1 LESPSNIIQT
11 PKYDSVY
18 SFVERENRRY
28 NEGSSSMPS
37 TPPINS
43 LTRMNA
49 TVKDLF
55 IQLYD
60 LSPLDLDILFL
71 LIANNKN
78 NDDKPL
84 TLDEISV
91 EVDRDRSTT
100 FRSLQKLVTLGLC
113 VKETKTIKEGGY
125 FHVYSAVDMETFK
138 METEKRVKELQK
150 SLDRLLKKF
159 EADMHKAISSM
170 YEK

>member
-1 LESPSNIIQT
+1 
-11 PKYDSVY
+11 
-18 SFVERENRRY
+18 
-28 NEGSSSMPS
+28 MPS

-60 LSPLDLDILFL
+60 LSPLDLDILFM
-71 LIANNKN
+71 LIAHNK
-78 NDDKPL
+78 NDDKPPL
-84 TLDEISV
+84 TLDEVSD

-113 VKETKTIKEGGY
+113 TKETKTIKEGGY
-125 FHVYSAVDMETFK
+125 FHVYNAVDMETFRV
-138 METEKRVKELQK
+138 ETEKRVKELQK

-159 EADMHKAISSM
+159 EEDMHKAISSM

>member
-1 LESPSNIIQT
+1 
-11 PKYDSVY
+11 
-18 SFVERENRRY
+18 
-28 NEGSSSMPS
+28 MPS
-37 TPPINS
+37 IPSINT

-60 LSPLDLDILFL
+60 LSPLDLDILFM
-71 LIANNKN
+71 LISKK
-78 NDDKPL
+78 NDDEPM
-84 TLDEISV
+84 TLDQVSKET
-91 EVDRDRSTT
+91 DRDRSTT
-100 FRSLQKLVTLGLC
+100 FRSLQKLVGLGLC

-125 FHVYSAVDMETFK
+125 FHVYSVVDMETFRA
-138 METEKRVKELQK
+138 ETERRVKDLQK

-159 EADMHKAISSM
+159 EGEMHKAISSI

>member
-1 LESPSNIIQT
+1 
-11 PKYDSVY
+11 
-18 SFVERENRRY
+18 
-28 NEGSSSMPS
+28 MPS
-37 TPPINS
+37 LPPINA

-60 LSPLDLDILFL
+60 LSPLDLEILFM
-71 LIANNKN
+71 LIRNKS
-78 NDDKPL
+78 KPI
-84 TLDEISV
+84 TLEEASK

-100 FRSLQKLVTLGLC
+100 FRSLQKLVSLGLC

-125 FHVYSAVDMETFK
+125 YHVYSAVDMQTFK
-138 METEKRVKELQK
+138 VETEKRVKELQK

-159 EADMHKAISSM
+159 EDDMQTAISSI

>member
-1 LESPSNIIQT
+1 
-11 PKYDSVY
+11 
-18 SFVERENRRY
+18 
-28 NEGSSSMPS
+28 MPS
-37 TPPINS
+37 TPPINA
-43 LTRMNA
+43 LTRMNS

-60 LSPLDLDILFL
+60 LSPLDLEILFM
-71 LIANNKN
+71 LIKSR
-78 NDDKPL
+78 NDDDEPM
-84 TLDEISV
+84 TLDEISK

-125 FHVYSAVDMETFK
+125 YHVYSPVDMQTFK
-138 METEKRVKELQK
+138 VETEKKVKELQK

-159 EADMHKAISSM
+159 EDDMHKAISFM
-170 YEK
+170 YEKK